1 MVIGIQPGQLVYSKA
16 GRDKDRYFLV
26 VGRLDEQH
34 VLIADGDLRKAR
46 KPKKKKIKHLKIFD
60 LVSEQ
65 INDKIKNG
73 KKVDDKEIKAAIEAL
88 IEKE

>member
-26 VGRLDEQH
+26 VGKLDEQH
-34 VLIADGDLRKAR
+34 VLIADGDLRKVR

-65 INDKIKNG
+65 ISDKIKNG
-73 KKVDDKEIKAAIEAL
+73 KKVDDKEIKAAIGAL

>member
-16 GRDKDRYFLV
+16 GRDKGRYFLV
-26 VGRLDEQH
+26 VGRHDEQH

-46 KPKKKKIKHLKIFD
+46 KPKKKKIKHLKIFN